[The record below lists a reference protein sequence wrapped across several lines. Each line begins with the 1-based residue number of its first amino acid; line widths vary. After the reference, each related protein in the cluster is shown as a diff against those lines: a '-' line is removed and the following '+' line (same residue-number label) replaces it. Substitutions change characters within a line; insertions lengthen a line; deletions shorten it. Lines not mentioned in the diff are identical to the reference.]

1 MSESKKLTLAP
12 RIISLTMQQ
21 EKSNEALKPR
31 VVSSKDL
38 IGECKSLTIE
48 HEGEIYHLRA
58 TKFGKL
64 VLTK

>member
-21 EKSNEALKPR
+21 ENSNEALKPR

-38 IGECKSLTIE
+38 IGEYKSLTIE